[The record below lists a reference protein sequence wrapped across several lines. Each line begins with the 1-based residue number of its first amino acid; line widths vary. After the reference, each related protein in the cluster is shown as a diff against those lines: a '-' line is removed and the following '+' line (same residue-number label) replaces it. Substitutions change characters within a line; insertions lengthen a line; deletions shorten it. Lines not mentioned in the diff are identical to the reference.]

1 MELVCPVSA
10 HRLSNGMKET
20 QSVGDG
26 KSRGPCP
33 WESDGVGRGLWKDKE
48 GSTGAKHLES
58 EGF

>member
-1 MELVCPVSA
+1 M
-10 HRLSNGMKET
+10 
-20 QSVGDG
+20 GDG

-58 EGF
+58 EGILRRVFKSKHRANSI